1 MRPASPRTTSSN
13 SRKPTPMP
21 NATHKRRKP
30 SRSSPRSA
38 RRRPGERFE
47 REVSA
52 GGLVFKRTPRGVRF
66 ALMKDSYGKWA
77 FPKGH
82 VEPDETREQA
92 AARETLE
99 ELGLDEV
106 RLLEYLGAI
115 DIWFRDRFEK
125 KGTLIH
131 KDIHYFLFE
140 TAEDAELHPD
150 PEQHAYD
157 ARWVAPGKLIES
169 SSYKDMEPVIKRA
182 LGFISA
188 LHRG

>member
-1 MRPASPRTTSSN
+1 MQ
-13 SRKPTPMP
+13 
-21 NATHKRRKP
+21 NATPKRRKP

-38 RRRPGERFE
+38 KRGANERAI

-52 GGLVFKRTPRGVRF
+52 GGIVFQRTPRGVRF

-82 VEPDETREQA
+82 VEPGETQEQA

-99 ELGLDEV
+99 ELGLDQV

-125 KGTLIH
+125 KGALIH
-131 KDIHYFLFE
+131 KDIHYYLFE
-140 TAEDAELHPD
+140 TPEDAVLRPD
-150 PEQHAYD
+150 PAEHAYE
-157 ARWVAPGKLIES
+157 ARWVPLGKLLSS
-169 SSYKDMEPVIKRA
+169 SSYKDMEPILRRA
-182 LGFISA
+182 VSHLSTG
-188 LHRG
+188 HR